1 MRKDPLVSVELIR
14 DYRTLS
20 ISNDFRSLV
29 YVDFVRFCCESVFLV
44 CAVAERHEG
53 GSAAP
58 APGLDNLPV
67 DYDQVGTVL
76 S

>member
-1 MRKDPLVSVELIR
+1 
-14 DYRTLS
+14 
-20 ISNDFRSLV
+20 
-29 YVDFVRFCCESVFLV
+29 V
-44 CAVAERHEG
+44 CAVAEGHEG

-58 APGLDNLPV
+58 APGLNNFLV